1 MTCTRWLFPVFM
13 ITLLAGCGRPGE
25 KTADGTDIT
34 KVKLTELDGQPIDF
48 SRYEGKVVFINF
60 WATWCKP
67 CIQEMP
73 TIQRAQESLKNENVV
88 FLMASNEDQEEIEA
102 FAKRKG
108 FQFHYARLDNL
119 EALNIQAL
127 PTTFIF
133 DKHGKLT
140 FSEAGF
146 RQWDAP
152 ENMSLITTIIADAKK

>member
-1 MTCTRWLFPVFM
+1 MTCTRGLLLAFM
-13 ITLLAGCGRPGE
+13 ITLLAGCGKPGE
-25 KTADGTDIT
+25 KTADGIDIT

-60 WATWCKP
+60 WATWCRP

-73 TIQRAQESLKNENVV
+73 TIQSAQEILKNENIV
-88 FLMASNEDQEEIEA
+88 FLMASNEDREEIES
-102 FAKRKG
+102 FAQRKS

-133 DKHGKLT
+133 DKHGKLA

-152 ENMSLITTIIADAKK
+152 ENMNLINTIIADAKE